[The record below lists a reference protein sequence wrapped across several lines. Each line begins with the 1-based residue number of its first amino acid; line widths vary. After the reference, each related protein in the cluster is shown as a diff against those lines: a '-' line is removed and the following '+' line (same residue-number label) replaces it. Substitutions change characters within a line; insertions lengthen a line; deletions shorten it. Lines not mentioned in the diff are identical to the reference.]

1 MKKNIIFV
9 GVTVCILVLLGIG
22 FSYSMWNMS
31 VSQDTSNVI
40 ATTSECFNIELT
52 NQSNA
57 INLENAYP
65 ISNEKGKKLTPFTFT
80 VKNTCDMFLS
90 YTVSLE
96 SLKGSTL
103 NSKFIDVM
111 VNNEAV
117 TRLSEYE
124 TTETVNNGSVEARI
138 LAKGSLS
145 KDDSND
151 YSLRLWIDYD
161 TTMEDL
167 DNETKVLKA
176 KVVIKAVPSNW
187 DPVSEG
193 YTTLHDAIL
202 ANEYQTTPAKAIGKI
217 KAKGT
222 PDFSET
228 APFITYEQ
236 TTLEETTIE
245 IVKPAESSIKSDDAT
260 SDLMTKDTI
269 LWLGKAYTYDETKNV
284 YNIADGVY
292 IDPTTIDYNGDIKY
306 YTRIETTYVSDG
318 KIATSYGYDDVT
330 TIYQLVG
337 ATKKST
343 KTTWN
348 GKEYDSITY
357 TLNVIPHSLKEIESD
372 KSDKG
377 LYKDV
382 DDYGDTYYY
391 RGNVLNNNV
400 YFAGFYWKII
410 RINGDGTIRLLYN
423 GEKPNSSGDDSAVL
437 WTQYS
442 NKKDNVA
449 YLGYMY
455 GNSVDILDN
464 AFKNEVNS
472 NIKEQID
479 KWYQNNLTNYTNYLS
494 DSGFCNDRSI
504 FSGSS
509 PTGDVI
515 FNAYDRL
522 IINKTPTFKCSNGSR
537 DIFTV
542 TNTTGNKT
550 LTYPI
555 GLITADETLY
565 AGIVDSKP
573 NDNNYLHTY
582 VWNWTM
588 TPIKYNYPYL
598 TTYTYGNNNAA
609 SLQTS
614 ATSSY
619 YVRPV
624 ISLKSDVK
632 ITGGIGTS
640 NSPFIIETK

>member
-1 MKKNIIFV
+1 MRKNIIFI
-9 GVTVCILVLLGIG
+9 GVSVCLLVLLGIG

-124 TTETVNNGSVEARI
+124 TTETVNNESVEARI

-202 ANEYQTTPAKAIGKI
+202 ANEYQTTPAKAVEKI

-228 APFITYEQ
+228 APIVTWQEKVGENVEVISYRPHPSIIGKSEYGAGNLTSTAIKILLGQSYSFDS
-236 TTLEETTIE
+236 TTGNYSLTNTL
-245 IVKPAESSIKSDDAT
+245 VD
-260 SDLMTKDTI
+260 
-269 LWLGKAYTYDETKNV
+269 
-284 YNIADGVY
+284 
-292 IDPTTIDYNGDIKY
+292 DPTTLDYSKSKY
-306 YTRIETTYVSDG
+306 YYCYGGTNVNSNGSVAVFDSDSCTTL
-318 KIATSYGYDDVT
+318 
-330 TIYQLVG
+330 YQVNG
-337 ATKKST
+337 ATKST
-343 KTTWN
+343 SGSSN
-348 GKEYDSITY
+348 SNMYRIAY
-357 TLNVIPHSLKEIESD
+357 TLNSTLLTQTEIVSD

-377 LYKDV
+377 MYQAE
-382 DDYGDTYYY
+382 DDYGTTYYY

-400 YFAGFYWKII
+400 YFAGMYWQII
-410 RINGDGTIRLLYN
+410 RINGDGSIRLLYN
-423 GEKPNSSGDDSAVL
+423 GSSTDTNNYIGR
-437 WTQYS
+437 S
-442 NKKDNVA
+442 NFNDNRYNPA
-449 YLGYMY
+449 YEGYMY
-455 GNSVDILDN
+455 GKQTDTRENMIR
-464 AFKNEVNS
+464 NEVDSTIKTLLDTWYKNNFLNNTYNS
-472 NIKEQID
+472 LIAD
-479 KWYQNNLTNYTNYLS
+479 A
-494 DSGFCNDRSI
+494 GFCNSRELV
-504 FSGSS
+504 SGDGETTSS
-509 PTGDVI
+509 TSWYRTNDYDV
-515 FNAYDRL
+515 N
-522 IINKTPTFKCSNGSR
+522 FKCSNSN
-537 DIFTV
+537 DLFTLKNA
-542 TNTTGNKT
+542 TIGNMA
-550 LTYPI
+550 LTYAI
-555 GLITADETLY
+555 GLPTYDELVAAGLSPTTINRLSY
-565 AGIVDSKP
+565 AYSD
-573 NDNNYLHTY
+573 NDY
-582 VWNWTM
+582 WTM
-588 TPIKYNYPYL
+588 TP
-598 TTYTYGNNNAA
+598 
-609 SLQTS
+609 
-614 ATSSY
+614 SY
-619 YVRPV
+619 YDGSAGIPKQWNFYVDGKLDEDFRSGNFTIRPV

-632 ITGGIGTS
+632 ISSGIGTS
-640 NSPFIIETK
+640 NSPFVVETK